1 MAASASQSE
10 VEESIVAAGAA
21 GEEAEAEAAA
31 VNDAEETERDDSYSK
46 SVIEEEKGEERA
58 DSSCPLPI
66 RKR

>member
-10 VEESIVAAGAA
+10 VEESIVVAGAA

-31 VNDAEETERDDSYSK
+31 VNDAEETERDDSYGK
-46 SVIEEEKGEERA
+46 SVIEEERA
-58 DSSCPLPI
+58 DSSCPLPL